1 VPNVTINSVTTG
13 DAAPSVAPHRISN
26 KTGKDTATIVFTVIN
41 TRISAYMIR
50 MGGSTAYTGTLLV
63 RKGFVCSDSDPCSDT
78 DADKVCTDA
87 DFPKDSVI
95 TETIT
100 YAKTGGPADGD
111 EVINVWGAGPATGGW
126 G

>member
-1 VPNVTINSVTTG
+1 MANVRVDSVTTA
-13 DAAPSVAPHRISN
+13 DAVPTSAPHKISS
-26 KTGKDTATIVFTVIN
+26 KAGKSSATVAFTVIN

-63 RKGFVCSDSDPCSDT
+63 RKGFVCSDGDPCSDT
-78 DADKVCTDA
+78 DPDKVCTDI
-87 DFPKDSVI
+87 DFPKDSQV

-100 YAKTGGPADGD
+100 YAETGGPADGD
-111 EVINVWGAGPATGGW
+111 QTINVWGTGPATGGW